1 METPGRSDRRD
12 SQQTLISLLQLDPSP
27 MDTPSPSESDRELPS
42 GPDEALEGGGGGI
55 RSGPT
60 AGAPGL
66 SGRGHGAIY
75 YCR

>member
-55 RSGPT
+55 RSDPT